1 MADVDPVPGD
11 PDQLV
16 ALGRKLRKTADE
28 LGRQI
33 RNLKAISKV
42 DSWDSDAGKE
52 FRKKAEGS
60 QGKLEAAYKR
70 YDAAADAIGS
80 DIHEV
85 SGSYQDQLHAPSTN
99 YASDLHR
106 AQNIA
111 DSALK
116 EAREADERKSS
127 TRKSL
132 DSLSGKDGKEERER
146 LEGKMDAASGD
157 IEAAREKIEAAK
169 RIRDEAA
176 KKAREAI
183 DDIISHD
190 SLKDGFWDKFL
201 DDVNNWTAKIATVC
215 GIAAMLVGWI
225 PVIGQAL
232 AGLLGTIAMT
242 ASLIGLVCT
251 VIQFARG
258 DADWMDLG
266 VAALGFLAAGVGKAF
281 SKYAGKFLARTLPRL
296 QRAAGRP
303 GARAAGTIAKRDRQ
317 KLNRLAAQQSKLT
330 GREKLRAFG
339 EPFKDHLLSPSGIKS
354 SWSNLKTMGRPQSW
368 RDMRQTFGAQ
378 GGFKSFTFL
387 DSGVAAE
394 INSAK
399 IASKGLPEI
408 SAINRI
414 SGKANVI
421 SLTGSLITVGGLAAD
436 PVINPLLPD

>member
-1 MADVDPVPGD
+1 MSGRPRDWHPLADVDPVPGD

-42 DSWDSDAGKE
+42 ESWDSDAGKE

-70 YDAAADAIGS
+70 YDAAAAAIGS
-80 DIHEV
+80 DIQEV
-85 SGSYQDQLHAPSTN
+85 GGGYQDQLHAPSTN
-99 YASDLHR
+99 YASDLNR
-106 AQNIA
+106 AQKIA

-116 EAREADERKSS
+116 EAREADERKS
-127 TRKSL
+127 TTQKSI
-132 DSLSGKDGKEERER
+132 DGLSGKGEKEEKKK
-146 LEGKMDAASGD
+146 LEGKLDSASGD
-157 IEAAREKIEAAK
+157 IEAAREKIESAK
-169 RIRDEAA
+169 SIRDDSA

-190 SLKDGFWDKFL
+190 SLKDGFWDKLL
-201 DDVNNWTAKIATVC
+201 DDVNNWTAKIATAC

-281 SKYAGKFLARTLPRL
+281 SKYAGKFLAKTLPRL

-303 GARAAGTIAKRDRQ
+303 GRVLRALLLSG
-317 KLNRLAAQQSKLT
+317 T
-330 GREKLRAFG
+330 GRSSTGLLDRNPSSPEGRSSRLLVSLSRITFSRRPDSRA
-339 EPFKDHLLSPSGIKS
+339 
-354 SWSNLKTMGRPQSW
+354 R
-368 RDMRQTFGAQ
+368 GA
-378 GGFKSFTFL
+378 
-387 DSGVAAE
+387 
-394 INSAK
+394 I
-399 IASKGLPEI
+399 
-408 SAINRI
+408 
-414 SGKANVI
+414 
-421 SLTGSLITVGGLAAD
+421 
-436 PVINPLLPD
+436 